1 MCRPGCILL
10 PIFEKV
16 HVLEGSDY
24 PVGAELLPGAVDL
37 LRKVLVYV
45 ARKEAAAAAK
55 NLKRGGFKS
64 IELGDVRTR
73 LEKYFLKV
81 NSGGAEIVGIAEN
94 YMSMN
99 LAQITALSNAANQY
113 ALLAGG
119 DVRGRIIGSTNNL
132 SDQQMDNIVSSFERI
147 VEKNIRGELVPYITA
162 VRERKDRYNVRAY
175 CIVDIDSAYRIRHR
189 ALEIALEEQSLA
201 EKYGSM
207 VSSRIDEG
215 FNRRKDL

>member
-1 MCRPGCILL
+1 M
-10 PIFEKV
+10 
-16 HVLEGSDY
+16 
-24 PVGAELLPGAVDL
+24 
-37 LRKVLVYV
+37 
-45 ARKEAAAAAK
+45 
-55 NLKRGGFKS
+55 KRGGFKS
-64 IELGDVRTR
+64 IELGDVQTR

-81 NSGGAEIVGIAEN
+81 NSGCAEIVGIAEN
-94 YMSMN
+94 CMSMN

-175 CIVDIDSAYRIRHR
+175 CIVDIDSAYRIRRR

-207 VSSRIDEG
+207 VSSWIGEG